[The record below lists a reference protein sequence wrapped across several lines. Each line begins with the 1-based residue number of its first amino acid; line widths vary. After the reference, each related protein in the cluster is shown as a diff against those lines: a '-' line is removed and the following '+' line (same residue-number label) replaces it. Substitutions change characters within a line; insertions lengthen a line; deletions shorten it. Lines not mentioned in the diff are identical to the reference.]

1 MRALIFPAVASSAL
15 LLASC
20 DRGPS
25 VSATN
30 ASQQEVAEKVA
41 AATSGG
47 NTPMVEPGRWEGK
60 LTMHELDIPGL
71 PAQAREQMKT
81 QMAQDRPFISC
92 LTDEDVKSKK
102 AFFTGNT
109 DDKSCTYE
117 RFEMSGGNVSAVMHC
132 AQPGQGKVSMT
143 MNGRYAPQSYDMTMT
158 SNAEGNGPTGKM
170 SMKMSVAAKRVGAC
184 RGTDD
189 ES

>member
-1 MRALIFPAVASSAL
+1 
-15 LLASC
+15 
-20 DRGPS
+20 
-25 VSATN
+25 
-30 ASQQEVAEKVA
+30 
-41 AATSGG
+41 
-47 NTPMVEPGRWEGK
+47 
-60 LTMHELDIPGL
+60 
-71 PAQAREQMKT
+71 
-81 QMAQDRPFISC
+81 
-92 LTDEDVKSKK
+92 VKSKK

-117 RFEMSGGNVSAVMHC
+117 RFEMSGGKVSAVMHC

-158 SNAEGNGPTGKM
+158 SNAEGNGRTGKM